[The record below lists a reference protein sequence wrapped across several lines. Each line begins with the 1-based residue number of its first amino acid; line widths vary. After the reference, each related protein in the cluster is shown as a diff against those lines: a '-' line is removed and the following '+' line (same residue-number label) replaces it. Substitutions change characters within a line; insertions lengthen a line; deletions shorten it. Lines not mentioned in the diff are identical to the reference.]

1 MQKHLTH
8 IPGGAHQAL
17 GSWLPQERQYLLYAG
32 FDAPHD
38 TQYPGHIK
46 TSTETFL

>member
-17 GSWLPQERQYLLYAG
+17 GSWLPQEKQYLLYAG

-38 TQYPGHIK
+38 TQYPGQIK